1 MTAGTV
7 PKLVSSGQELDPS
20 PSAFGPLRSSIDAI
34 GDIAELRQ
42 RMESDGYLYL
52 PGYLDR
58 EEALAARRTIVERLE
73 REGALEP
80 GTDPMQAVI
89 REGIE
94 FKFRPDL
101 ARDNPTLDSL
111 LYAGRM
117 IEFYERFLGGE
128 VRHLDYTWLRA
139 VAPGRGT
146 APHGDSVFMNRGT
159 QQLYTAWVPLGDVD
173 YTLGGL
179 IVLEKSHK
187 VEEIKNDYGSMDVDS
202 FCANFPDAELYQKG
216 DKWWNGS
223 ISDDPFELRRQLGVR
238 WLSSEFR
245 AGDLLTFTIF
255 TLHASLDNRSNR
267 IRISS
272 DSRYQLASEPID
284 ERWVGENPI
293 GHGSAGK
300 RGRIC

>member
-7 PKLVSSGQELDPS
+7 PKLVSSGQKLDPS

-58 EEALAARRTIVERLE
+58 DEALAARRTIVERLE

-101 ARDNPTLDSL
+101 ARDNPPLDSL
-111 LYAGRM
+111 LYSGRM

-159 QQLYTAWVPLGDVD
+159 HQLYTAWVPLGDVD

-187 VEEIKNDYGSMDVDS
+187 IEEIKNDYGSMDVDS

-223 ISDDPFELRRQLGVR
+223 ISEDPFELRRQLGVR

-255 TLHASLDNRSNR
+255 TLHASLDNRSNC